1 MTEVRFSEVACHGQ
15 PHEVSGGP
23 STSQEVHLQLTLKQT
38 LTQAWTSK
46 EYLGWWWKPLG
57 YFGSREPKRLGV
69 RVD

>member
-1 MTEVRFSEVACHGQ
+1 MLSNTTFDHT
-15 PHEVSGGP
+15 VSIVVLRG
-23 STSQEVHLQLTLKQT
+23 SQEVHLQLTLKQT